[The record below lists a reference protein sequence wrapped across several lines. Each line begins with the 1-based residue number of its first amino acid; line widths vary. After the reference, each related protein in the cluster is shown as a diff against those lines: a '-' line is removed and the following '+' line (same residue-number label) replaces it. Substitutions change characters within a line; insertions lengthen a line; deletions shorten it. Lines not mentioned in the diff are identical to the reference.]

1 MNRSFYNGV
10 SGSLAY
16 QYGMT
21 SIASNIGNINTMAF
35 RGRGTEF
42 ANLFSQTMSESKQLP
57 TSNQI
62 GLGARVQATPLDM
75 RKGELKDS
83 DRKFDT
89 AIRGKGW
96 YAIQQPEGIVY
107 TRKGDFY
114 FDAQRY
120 LVDDVGRYPL
130 GVSGNVF
137 KPDPDQQGNYI
148 ATLRDTID
156 ITPNAKTE
164 KLFLPKQVTLPA
176 KATRNV
182 SLAGNLNPTP
192 QKRVITSQMDPN
204 DYKSRVD
211 EQTQTVTISGTAES
225 TDEID
230 RPTEGDNVTVTFTN
244 AIGEN
249 ISFTTTLDKD
259 LKWKIENADIS
270 KLDPS
275 DHGPITTKVK
285 LESRKNV
292 PSEAHFRVGI
302 VTGHG
307 EKGIVKLDIFPFSK
321 QPAEGSKWKVEAKT
335 LEFFEKYNPDKN
347 YDPAKYYIDEISKT
361 VYTIL
366 DKQTGELVFDGK
378 GALIGNTLSQL
389 DNAGIPLTLDMGSV
403 YDPNQ
408 PNSGYDGFTA
418 LANIPTELT
427 KNEADGYE
435 KSEFHEYTITSDG
448 TIFAI
453 FKNGEMTAAAR
464 LSIFYFRNEQG
475 LSSTGGV
482 YFTPTLNSGKPYM
495 LLGKDGK
502 VNQDGKILPFRL
514 EGSNVNGYQAM
525 TELIIMQ
532 KAFDANAKSITTSDQ
547 MIQKAINMKK

>member
-21 SIASNIGNINTMAF
+21 SIASNIGNVDTMAF

-42 ANLFSQTMSESKQLP
+42 ADLFSQTISESKQLP

-75 RKGELKDS
+75 REGELKDS

-89 AIRGKGW
+89 AIKGKGW
-96 YAIQQPEGIVY
+96 YAIQQPDGIIY

-120 LVDDVGRYPL
+120 LVDDAGGYPL

-137 KPDPDQQGNYI
+137 KPDPNNKGSYI
-148 ATLRDTID
+148 ATLRDAID
-156 ITPNAKTE
+156 IVPNAKIE
-164 KLFLPKQVTLPA
+164 KLFLPNQVTLPA
-176 KATRNV
+176 EATQNV

-192 QKRVITSQMDPN
+192 QERVVTSEMDPN
-204 DYKSRVD
+204 DYKSQID
-211 EQTQTVTISGTAES
+211 EHAQTITISGTAKP
-225 TDEID
+225 TDEIAK
-230 RPTEGDNVTVTFTN
+230 PKEGDNVIISLTN
-244 AIGEN
+244 AVGDN

-275 DHGPITTKVK
+275 NNGPITTKVELK
-285 LESRKNV
+285 SRENL
-292 PSEAHFRVGI
+292 PSDAHFRVGI

-307 EKGIVKLDIFPFSK
+307 EKGMVKLDISPLSK
-321 QPAEGSKWKVEAKT
+321 QPTEGSKWKIEAKT

-347 YDPAKYYIDEISKT
+347 YDPAKYYIDEISKE

-366 DKQTGELVFDGK
+366 DNQTGELTFDGR
-378 GALIGNTLSQL
+378 GALIDNTLPLL
-389 DNAGIPLTLDMGSV
+389 DNAGTTLTLDMGSF
-403 YDPNQ
+403 YDPNK
-408 PNSGYDGFTA
+408 PNSGYDGFKS

-427 KNEADGYE
+427 QNEADGHE
-435 KSEFHEYTITSDG
+435 KSEFYKYTITPDG
-448 TIFAI
+448 TIFAT

-482 YFTPTLNSGKPYM
+482 YFTPTFNSGKPYM
-495 LLGKDGK
+495 LSGKDGK
-502 VNQDGKILPFRL
+502 VNQDGKILSFKL
-514 EGSNVNGYQAM
+514 EGSNVNAYQAM